1 MDRCPNCG
9 WKSTNLRRKQRDRAI
24 EFLTEFSKMWK
35 SKPLDK
41 DTLKALFKA
50 LQLRGIY
57 SQKTVF
63 CDVKMPQ
70 LLEEAKFRLKRMV
83 SID

>member
-9 WKSTNLRRKQRDRAI
+9 WQSTNLRRKQRDRAI
-24 EFLTEFSKMWK
+24 EFLTEFSSLWK
-35 SKPLDK
+35 SKNLDS
-41 DTLKALFKA
+41 DTLKGIFKA

-63 CDVKMPQ
+63 CDVKVPA
-70 LLEEAKFRLKRMV
+70 LIEEAKYRLKKMV
-83 SID
+83 SI